1 MGGLITNIF
10 QFFIPPS
17 VPDDAES
24 QRKARIT
31 VAVLMIIIL
40 FNLNYYV
47 ISYLIGFTGGV
58 LSQFPVMIVGM
69 TILLL
74 YRLSVNAE
82 WLYLIYFICQPVAI
96 AVAVYYTGGFSSVLF
111 PWLAATPI
119 VAVLIWSKV
128 GGWFTISLVIAI
140 ELFFFY
146 LYGVSHVAPNQINPE
161 YQKIFYL
168 ACNLGLPVILFLVA
182 IVFENARQDALVNLT
197 EAMNELEREKQKSEK
212 LILNILPEK
221 IAHELKLRGEATAT
235 EFESVTVL
243 FADFKDFTTMIQKM
257 EPDALVAEIHHC
269 FSAFDAI
276 IDTYGMEKIKTI
288 GDAYLAVSGLP
299 TPSHRHARL
308 AVQAALDI
316 RDFMETYRA
325 ERQQANRVFFQSR
338 IGLHSGSVIAG
349 IVGRKKFQ
357 YDIWGDTVNTASRV
371 ESASEPG
378 KINIS
383 SSTYQLVQNEFIC
396 SSRGKINTKG
406 KGEIDMYFVEQ
417 FKSG

>member
-1 MGGLITNIF
+1 MMRDLI
-10 QFFIPPS
+10 QFFIPS
-17 VPDDAES
+17 TVPEDAES

-31 VAVLMIIIL
+31 IAVLIVVIL
-40 FNLNYYV
+40 FNLTYSV
-47 ISYLIGFTGGV
+47 ISFLIDFPGG
-58 LSQFPVMIVGM
+58 LISQVPLMIVGVI
-69 TILLL
+69 TLLL
-74 YRLSVNAE
+74 YRMSVYP
-82 WLYLIYFICQPVAI
+82 LYLYILFFVASPISI
-96 AVAVYYTGGFSSVLF
+96 AVTVYFTGGFESVIF
-111 PWLAATPI
+111 PWLASTPI
-119 VAVLIWSKV
+119 VAVLMWNRA
-128 GGWFTISLVIAI
+128 GGWFTIAFVLAI
-140 ELFFFY
+140 KLFFFY
-146 LYGVSHVAPNQINPE
+146 LFSIDHATPNQIDPDF
-161 YQKIFYL
+161 QKLFYL
-168 ACNLGLPVILFLVA
+168 ACNLGLPLILYIVA
-182 IVFENARQDALVNLT
+182 IVFENARQEALVNLT
-197 EAMNELEREKQKSEK
+197 EAMNELGREKQKSEK

-221 IAHELKLRGEATAT
+221 IAHELKLRGEATAS

-299 TPSHRHARL
+299 TPSHSHARL

-383 SSTYQLVQNEFIC
+383 SSTYQLVQNDFIC